1 LPPGS
6 VAHRAGGARVADRQ
20 VYVAAGFCR
29 DDVALTYLA
38 GVMARSGI
46 DDPAFHGYIGQVT
59 MRLFPVFNE
68 ESVLFPP

>member
-1 LPPGS
+1 
-6 VAHRAGGARVADRQ
+6 
-20 VYVAAGFCR
+20 
-29 DDVALTYLA
+29 
-38 GVMARSGI
+38 MARSGI